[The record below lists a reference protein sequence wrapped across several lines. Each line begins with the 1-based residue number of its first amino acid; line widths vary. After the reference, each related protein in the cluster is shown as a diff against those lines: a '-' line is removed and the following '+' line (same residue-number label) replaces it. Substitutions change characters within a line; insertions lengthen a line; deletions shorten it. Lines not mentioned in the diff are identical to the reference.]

1 MAADQQWEIVQ
12 KKTFTKWCNNHLN
25 KAYGDAHKVE
35 DILADWKNGIL
46 LIHLAVCLYNE
57 NEKNPEMAISLPK
70 LSKRE
75 LEATS
80 RIAMAAN
87 CNKALD
93 LLKTA
98 GVKLRVSAENLM
110 DEDKVNI
117 LGMVWMIILDYA
129 ARGFGGTPAE
139 LKKALLE
146 WVNKK
151 CDGYER
157 VNPPSVKNFHKDWR
171 SGLAWCALIHRHR
184 PELIDY
190 QQCLGQSNAE
200 NLEQAFSVAEEHL
213 GIPRLLDVEDVDVE
227 KPDDK
232 SVMTYVME
240 YFNAFAGEG
249 LKEAAAKQAAD
260 WLQFLREIRN
270 RQNDYNRRAG
280 ELIAWVQET
289 EGKWAGEDLSTCDE
303 AASSAAFD
311 GLKDFVGQQ
320 KPSREVEK
328 MDCEAL
334 FAEIQTIL
342 SVNNLQP
349 FVPDPAVSPDALTQA
364 FLSLNS
370 SQSKRGEAVREAK
383 FRFIEKKEDNSEEE
397 TLAEIRKSFDNY
409 DANSNGVLNK
419 VEFNAACMELGIVMK
434 SQEEKDEFFNKIS
447 EGAENVSFEQFRDW
461 MLSRMSMKMDS
472 AASAKSVF
480 ATIADGRSGLTE
492 ASLSTP
498 PLTAEDKAFIME
510 NCPKT
515 DDGLYDYASFV
526 DQMMK

>member
-1 MAADQQWEIVQ
+1 MADQQWEKVQ
-12 KKTFTKWCNNHLN
+12 QKTFTKWCNNHLN
-25 KAYGDAHKVE
+25 KAYGQERQVA
-35 DILADWKNGIL
+35 DILNDWENGIL
-46 LIHLAVCLYNE
+46 LMHLAVALYNE

-75 LEATS
+75 LEASS

-87 CNKALD
+87 CGKALD
-93 LLKTA
+93 LLSKA

-110 DEDKVNI
+110 DHDKVNI

-157 VNPPSVKNFHKDWR
+157 VNPPSVKNFSKDWR

-184 PELIDY
+184 PDLLDY
-190 QQCLGQSNAE
+190 QQCLGQTNAE

-213 GIPRLLDVEDVDVE
+213 NIPRLLDVEDVDVD

-280 ELIAWVQET
+280 ELVAWCNSAT
-289 EGKWAGEDLSTCDE
+289 ADWAAEDLSAADE
-303 AASSAAFD
+303 EACTAAFKA
-311 GLKDFVGQQ
+311 LQNFVGEV
-320 KPSREVEK
+320 KPPREVEK
-328 MDCEAL
+328 MDCESM

-342 SVNNLQP
+342 SVNNLAA
-349 FVPDPAVSPDALTQA
+349 FVPADGCSPAELDGAFSALAAAQATQG
-364 FLSLNS
+364 
-370 SQSKRGEAVREAK
+370 QSVRESK

-397 TLAEIRKSFDNY
+397 TLKEIKTSFDNY
-409 DANSNGVLNK
+409 DKNSNGSLNQ
-419 VEFNAACMELGIVMK
+419 VEFSAACMELGVVHK
-434 SQEEKDEFFNKIS
+434 TQEEKDAFFNQIS
-447 EGAENVSFEQFRDW
+447 EGSGQVSFEQFRDW
-461 MLSRMSMKMDS
+461 TLSRMVMKMDN
-472 AASAKSVF
+472 ADSAKSVF
-480 ATIADGRSGLTE
+480 KTIADGRTGLTE

-498 PLTAEDKAFIME
+498 PLTAEDKEFIMA

-515 DDGLYDYASFV
+515 EDGLYDYSAFV